1 MPEYTIR
8 YILSGNG
15 LDADKDVNIVWCS
28 DTTEA
33 LSKLKS
39 EDGAIA
45 VLPQPFV
52 TAASAQISGLRVVM
66 DLNEA
71 WEKIN
76 NNSKIV
82 TGVIVVRKEF
92 AEKYP
97 EQLKKFID
105 EYNESVAYTSS
116 NIDETA
122 QLIAE
127 YGIVASEAIAKK
139 ALPKCHIVCYIN
151 NNMRSALEGFLQVL
165 YDQNPKS
172 VGGSMP
178 KDDSIMNINKK
189 ILNVIYK
196 VLAVMLALIL
206 WEIAALKI
214 DSPILLVT
222 PVQVLG
228 RLFTIWHEPDFAGT
242 VWFTMYHIVGGFLAG
257 LLCGIICAVLAYIC
271 KPVEYILWPWMVTIK
286 AVPVASFV
294 VICLIWFTAKNL
306 SVFIAFLIVVPV
318 IYQNTLTGLRST
330 DKGIR
335 EMADVFHIPWI
346 RRIRYII
353 MPQLSP
359 YLISAGRVTA
369 GMAWKAGVAAEI
381 IGMPKGS
388 VGQMLYMSKIYLD
401 TDDLLAWT
409 VIIVVLSVIFEK
421 LVVLTLKAALKK

>member
-1 MPEYTIR
+1 MI
-8 YILSGNG
+8 
-15 LDADKDVNIVWCS
+15 
-28 DTTEA
+28 
-33 LSKLKS
+33 
-39 EDGAIA
+39 
-45 VLPQPFV
+45 
-52 TAASAQISGLRVVM
+52 
-66 DLNEA
+66 
-71 WEKIN
+71 
-76 NNSKIV
+76 
-82 TGVIVVRKEF
+82 
-92 AEKYP
+92 
-97 EQLKKFID
+97 
-105 EYNESVAYTSS
+105 
-116 NIDETA
+116 
-122 QLIAE
+122 
-127 YGIVASEAIAKK
+127 
-139 ALPKCHIVCYIN
+139 
-151 NNMRSALEGFLQVL
+151 
-165 YDQNPKS
+165 
-172 VGGSMP
+172 
-178 KDDSIMNINKK
+178 SIMNINKK

-228 RLFTIWHEPDFAGT
+228 RLFT
-242 VWFTMYHIVGGFLAG
+242 
-257 LLCGIICAVLAYIC
+257 GIICAVLAYIC

-335 EMADVFHIPWI
+335 EMADVFNIPWI

-421 LVVLTLKAALKK
+421 LIVLALKAALKK

>member
-1 MPEYTIR
+1 MI
-8 YILSGNG
+8 
-15 LDADKDVNIVWCS
+15 
-28 DTTEA
+28 
-33 LSKLKS
+33 
-39 EDGAIA
+39 
-45 VLPQPFV
+45 
-52 TAASAQISGLRVVM
+52 
-66 DLNEA
+66 
-71 WEKIN
+71 
-76 NNSKIV
+76 
-82 TGVIVVRKEF
+82 
-92 AEKYP
+92 
-97 EQLKKFID
+97 
-105 EYNESVAYTSS
+105 
-116 NIDETA
+116 
-122 QLIAE
+122 
-127 YGIVASEAIAKK
+127 
-139 ALPKCHIVCYIN
+139 
-151 NNMRSALEGFLQVL
+151 
-165 YDQNPKS
+165 
-172 VGGSMP
+172 
-178 KDDSIMNINKK
+178 SIMNINKK

-214 DSPILLVT
+214 DSSIILVT

-346 RRIRYII
+346 RRIRYIM

>member
-1 MPEYTIR
+1 MKKLLVVMLSVIMVFSFAACAGKSANNEGESQTEEITTIRIGAMAGPTAMGMVKLRKDSENGNTKNTYAFEDFATDASAFVTPLATGEIDIAAVPSNLAANIYNKTEGRVQVVAVNTLGVLNLVERGNIVNSISDLKGKTIYATGMGAVPEYTIR

-52 TAASAQISGLRVVM
+52 TAASAQISDLRVVM

-76 NNSKIV
+76 DNSKIV

-116 NIDETA
+116 NVDETA

-127 YGIVASEAIAKK
+127 YGVVASAAIAKK
-139 ALPKCHIVCYIN
+139 ALPKCHIVCYVN
-151 NNMRSALEGFLQVL
+151 GDMKNALKGFLQVL

-178 KDDSIMNINKK
+178 KDDF
-189 ILNVIYK
+189 Y
-196 VLAVMLALIL
+196 
-206 WEIAALKI
+206 
-214 DSPILLVT
+214 
-222 PVQVLG
+222 
-228 RLFTIWHEPDFAGT
+228 
-242 VWFTMYHIVGGFLAG
+242 Y
-257 LLCGIICAVLAYIC
+257 
-271 KPVEYILWPWMVTIK
+271 EY
-286 AVPVASFV
+286 
-294 VICLIWFTAKNL
+294 
-306 SVFIAFLIVVPV
+306 
-318 IYQNTLTGLRST
+318 
-330 DKGIR
+330 
-335 EMADVFHIPWI
+335 
-346 RRIRYII
+346 
-353 MPQLSP
+353 
-359 YLISAGRVTA
+359 
-369 GMAWKAGVAAEI
+369 
-381 IGMPKGS
+381 
-388 VGQMLYMSKIYLD
+388 
-401 TDDLLAWT
+401 
-409 VIIVVLSVIFEK
+409 
-421 LVVLTLKAALKK
+421 

>member
-1 MPEYTIR
+1 MI
-8 YILSGNG
+8 
-15 LDADKDVNIVWCS
+15 
-28 DTTEA
+28 
-33 LSKLKS
+33 
-39 EDGAIA
+39 
-45 VLPQPFV
+45 
-52 TAASAQISGLRVVM
+52 
-66 DLNEA
+66 
-71 WEKIN
+71 
-76 NNSKIV
+76 
-82 TGVIVVRKEF
+82 
-92 AEKYP
+92 
-97 EQLKKFID
+97 
-105 EYNESVAYTSS
+105 
-116 NIDETA
+116 
-122 QLIAE
+122 
-127 YGIVASEAIAKK
+127 
-139 ALPKCHIVCYIN
+139 
-151 NNMRSALEGFLQVL
+151 
-165 YDQNPKS
+165 
-172 VGGSMP
+172 
-178 KDDSIMNINKK
+178 SIMNINKK

-214 DSPILLVT
+214 DSSIILVT

-228 RLFTIWHEPDFAGT
+228 RLF
-242 VWFTMYHIVGGFLAG
+242 
-257 LLCGIICAVLAYIC
+257 ICR
-271 KPVEYILWPWMVTIK
+271 PVEYILWPWMVTIK

-346 RRIRYII
+346 RRIRYIM
-353 MPQLSP
+353 MPQISP

-421 LVVLTLKAALKK
+421 LVVLALKAVLKK

>member
-1 MPEYTIR
+1 MI
-8 YILSGNG
+8 
-15 LDADKDVNIVWCS
+15 
-28 DTTEA
+28 
-33 LSKLKS
+33 
-39 EDGAIA
+39 
-45 VLPQPFV
+45 
-52 TAASAQISGLRVVM
+52 
-66 DLNEA
+66 
-71 WEKIN
+71 
-76 NNSKIV
+76 
-82 TGVIVVRKEF
+82 
-92 AEKYP
+92 
-97 EQLKKFID
+97 
-105 EYNESVAYTSS
+105 
-116 NIDETA
+116 
-122 QLIAE
+122 
-127 YGIVASEAIAKK
+127 
-139 ALPKCHIVCYIN
+139 
-151 NNMRSALEGFLQVL
+151 
-165 YDQNPKS
+165 
-172 VGGSMP
+172 
-178 KDDSIMNINKK
+178 SIMNINKK

-346 RRIRYII
+346 RQTPPAARIPPCPACR
-353 MPQLSP
+353 
-359 YLISAGRVTA
+359 GR
-369 GMAWKAGVAAEI
+369 
-381 IGMPKGS
+381 
-388 VGQMLYMSKIYLD
+388 Q
-401 TDDLLAWT
+401 
-409 VIIVVLSVIFEK
+409 
-421 LVVLTLKAALKK
+421 

>member
-1 MPEYTIR
+1 MKKLLAVMLSVIMVFSFAACAGKSANNEGESQAEETTTIRIGAMAGPTAMGMVKLRKDSENGNTKNTYAFEDFATDASAFVTPLATGEIDIAAVPSNLAANIYNKTEGKVQVVAVNTLGVLNLVERGNTVNSISDLKGKTIYATGMGAVPEYTIR

-52 TAASAQISGLRVVM
+52 TAASAQISDLRVVM

-76 NNSKIV
+76 DNSKIV

-116 NIDETA
+116 NVDETA

-127 YGIVASEAIAKK
+127 YGVVASAAIAKK
-139 ALPKCHIVCYIN
+139 ALPKCHIVCYVN
-151 NNMRSALEGFLQVL
+151 GNMKNALKGFLQVL

-178 KDDSIMNINKK
+178 KDDF
-189 ILNVIYK
+189 Y
-196 VLAVMLALIL
+196 
-206 WEIAALKI
+206 
-214 DSPILLVT
+214 
-222 PVQVLG
+222 
-228 RLFTIWHEPDFAGT
+228 
-242 VWFTMYHIVGGFLAG
+242 Y
-257 LLCGIICAVLAYIC
+257 
-271 KPVEYILWPWMVTIK
+271 EY
-286 AVPVASFV
+286 
-294 VICLIWFTAKNL
+294 
-306 SVFIAFLIVVPV
+306 
-318 IYQNTLTGLRST
+318 
-330 DKGIR
+330 
-335 EMADVFHIPWI
+335 
-346 RRIRYII
+346 
-353 MPQLSP
+353 
-359 YLISAGRVTA
+359 
-369 GMAWKAGVAAEI
+369 
-381 IGMPKGS
+381 
-388 VGQMLYMSKIYLD
+388 
-401 TDDLLAWT
+401 
-409 VIIVVLSVIFEK
+409 
-421 LVVLTLKAALKK
+421 

>member
-1 MPEYTIR
+1 MI
-8 YILSGNG
+8 
-15 LDADKDVNIVWCS
+15 
-28 DTTEA
+28 
-33 LSKLKS
+33 
-39 EDGAIA
+39 
-45 VLPQPFV
+45 
-52 TAASAQISGLRVVM
+52 
-66 DLNEA
+66 
-71 WEKIN
+71 
-76 NNSKIV
+76 
-82 TGVIVVRKEF
+82 
-92 AEKYP
+92 
-97 EQLKKFID
+97 
-105 EYNESVAYTSS
+105 
-116 NIDETA
+116 
-122 QLIAE
+122 
-127 YGIVASEAIAKK
+127 
-139 ALPKCHIVCYIN
+139 
-151 NNMRSALEGFLQVL
+151 
-165 YDQNPKS
+165 
-172 VGGSMP
+172 
-178 KDDSIMNINKK
+178 SIMNINKK

-214 DSPILLVT
+214 DSTILLVT

-335 EMADVFHIPWI
+335 EMADVFHISWI

-359 YLISAGRVTA
+359 
-369 GMAWKAGVAAEI
+369 
-381 IGMPKGS
+381 
-388 VGQMLYMSKIYLD
+388 
-401 TDDLLAWT
+401 
-409 VIIVVLSVIFEK
+409 
-421 LVVLTLKAALKK
+421 